1 MLKTAIKIVR
11 QSVIES
17 FPIVKQTEIIM
28 ATEAIFTASKNAENN
43 TELRIFLTK
52 GFRKATNKNEGRK
65 MAMVEIAAPDKPL
78 I

>member
-28 ATEAIFTASKNAENN
+28 ATEAIFTASRNAENN

>member
-1 MLKTAIKIVR
+1 MLKIAIKIVR

-43 TELRIFLTK
+43 TDLRIFLTK